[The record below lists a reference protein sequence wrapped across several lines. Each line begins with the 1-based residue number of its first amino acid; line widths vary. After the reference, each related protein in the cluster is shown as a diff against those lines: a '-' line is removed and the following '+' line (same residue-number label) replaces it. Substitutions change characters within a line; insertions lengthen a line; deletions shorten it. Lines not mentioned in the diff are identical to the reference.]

1 MPSVILS
8 SGIMLPLPSSIFP
21 SPILSFM
28 PSVILS
34 PGVMLSLPPE
44 PSVILSS
51 VILSLGVD
59 VSCMAGLSLS
69 IEPQAAVPTARAA
82 TRREAD
88 TAVRMRMGSP

>member
-8 SGIMLPLPSSIFP
+8 SGIMLPLPS
-21 SPILSFM
+21 
-28 PSVILS
+28 VILS
-34 PGVMLSLPPE
+34 SGVMLPL

>member
-8 SGIMLPLPSSIFP
+8 SGIMLPLPSSI
-21 SPILSFM
+21 LL
-28 PSVILS
+28 SVILS

-44 PSVILSS
+44 PSDILPSPILSS